1 LQKKFE
7 LVICQQEKAAWYD
20 IYNTDIVII
29 QRPNSTASLGIMADA
44 KRMGKAVI
52 IDFDDH
58 LLNVPEDNPASAYFS
73 NPQVQKQIQDTFIFA
88 DVIIVSTQ
96 KLYDLYKPLSH
107 DKPMFVI
114 PNGWSPT
121 DLPMTKVEEQHYPP
135 RFVWRG
141 GSTHFADLHTIKEQL
156 NKAMELD
163 TEFTFFGMPKFMMY
177 DFSKKANFVEWNSMF
192 IYFTFMQ
199 RIEGDYGYYP
209 LVRNEF
215 NESKSN
221 IFAIEC
227 LANGMPVLA
236 DVYFKEFNIPGVMSY
251 NTPHQFFDLVL
262 AIIAGNINKLSLVK
276 DGRKYLNEVLHI
288 DLLNRKR
295 WEILKGL

>member
-1 LQKKFE
+1 
-7 LVICQQEKAAWYD
+7 
-20 IYNTDIVII
+20 
-29 QRPNSTASLGIMADA
+29 
-44 KRMGKAVI
+44 
-52 IDFDDH
+52 
-58 LLNVPEDNPASAYFS
+58 
-73 NPQVQKQIQDTFIFA
+73 
-88 DVIIVSTQ
+88 
-96 KLYDLYKPLSH
+96 
-107 DKPMFVI
+107 MFVI

-177 DFSKKANFVEWNSMF
+177 DFSKKANFIEWNSMF

-288 DLLNRKR
+288 DLLNQTRYK
-295 WEILKGL
+295 ILKGL

>member
-1 LQKKFE
+1 
-7 LVICQQEKAAWYD
+7 
-20 IYNTDIVII
+20 
-29 QRPNSTASLGIMADA
+29 MADA

-58 LLNVPEDNPASAYFS
+58 LLNVPEDNPASTYFS
-73 NPQVQKQIQDTFIFA
+73 NPQVQKQIQDTFLFA

-114 PNGWSPT
+114 PNGWTPT
-121 DLPMTKVEEQHYPP
+121 DLPMTKVEEQHNPP

-215 NESKSN
+215 NEGKSN

-236 DVYFKEFNIPGVMSY
+236 DVYFKEFNIPGVMCY
-251 NTPHQFFDLVL
+251 ETPHQFLDLVL

-288 DLLNRKR
+288 DLLNQQRYK
-295 WEILKGL
+295 ILKGL